1 MKESKC
7 IICGEGKNGLEVRND
22 HIIEAVRWFKRNVT
36 KSEKNYR
43 LVVCKEC
50 FLKYRKARDSYQRKE
65 IMYTMIGA
73 VFTALLLAVSD
84 FSLAAFG
91 VGIAITACMYLLSQL
106 SYMPSV
112 QMPEVKGRK

>member
-22 HIIEAVRWFKRNVT
+22 HMIEAVRWFKRNVT

-50 FLKYRKARDSYQRKE
+50 FLKCRKARYSYQRKE
-65 IMYTMIGA
+65 ITYTTIGA
-73 VFTALLLAVSD
+73 VFTALLLAVSG
-84 FSLAAFG
+84 FSLSAFA
-91 VGIAITACMYLLSQL
+91 VGIAITVCMYLLSQL
-106 SYMPSV
+106 SYMPGV
-112 QMPEVKGRK
+112 QLPEVKGRK

>member
-1 MKESKC
+1 MAGSYCIMCGKEKKG
-7 IICGEGKNGLEVRND
+7 IAVRED
-22 HIIEAVRWFKRNVT
+22 SVLGALRWFKRNVT